1 LIVSRRTYS
10 QETPLNG
17 DEMTFPTSEPRPLA
31 AVPMT
36 EPIDR
41 CCLYCTPEP
50 EPTQGPPEQLSV
62 RRSIRASG
70 QAVPRASADSSSLS
84 LQRMITTGAARTE
97 GRRTNAQLAVTT
109 AIRGRDSNRRKP
121 LPQCPTDV
129 PRSRSARPLVFFLQD
144 ARPLVGRQLPRRHR
158 HDGLLGWAVL
168 SRARWWIW
176 RPK

>member
-1 LIVSRRTYS
+1 M
-10 QETPLNG
+10 NG

-41 CCLYCTPEP
+41 CCLYCTPEA
-50 EPTQGPPEQLSV
+50 TQGPPEQLSV

-84 LQRMITTGAARTE
+84 LQRMITTGRQAAATCTGAARTE

-158 HDGLLGWAVL
+158 HDGLLGRAVL